1 MKIFNGFEDLT
12 FIKNPVL
19 TIGTFDGVHLGH
31 KKILHQLNTES
42 TKINGES
49 VLFTFFPHPRMIIFP
64 DSHGLKLIQTQDEK
78 IEKLKKYGLQN
89 IIILPFTK
97 EFSNLTAKQFVEDIL
112 VEKLKI
118 KKIVIGHDHQFGKN
132 REGSFD
138 FLKKMSLQF
147 DFEVIEIPAQEID
160 EVNISSTR
168 IRNAIENGQI
178 EIANRY
184 LGDAFEL
191 NGIVIKGKQ
200 LGRTIGYPTANIL
213 INSEIK
219 IIPKIGVYAVE
230 IDLPNSPIYRGMLNI
245 GVRPTITNEKSI
257 SIEVNIF
264 DFNRNIYDSKIKVR
278 LLSRIRDE
286 IKFNAIEDLT
296 KQLQQDEKTIRKYT
310 SSISF

>member
-31 KKILHQLNTES
+31 QKILQQLNTES

>member
-31 KKILHQLNTES
+31 QKILHQLNTES